1 MLRYSEIPRDISA
14 DSLANLKIS
23 EGRESSNCKSSESDG
38 SQPYSSH
45 SNRDTKSTCSSKHVS
60 RKISAHSISGG
71 PGPPPFSYY
80 NYGAFSSVPAH
91 VKTQSLPNHS
101 SSSCSK
107 NYSCVVFDT
116 MHVSPE
122 ELAAQLT
129 LLDLPVF
136 LSIQPDEL
144 TSCAWNKK
152 NKLTVAPNVV
162 AFTRRFNH
170 VSFWTVQ
177 EILSRGTPKQ
187 RVDVLAHFI
196 KIAKKLYD
204 LNNLHSLFA
213 IISALQSASV
223 YRLSKTWNCLSKK
236 DRQTFDRLA
245 DVFSESENWSNLR
258 SHIESLKLPCIPY
271 LGLYLTD
278 LVYIDVAHP
287 HSGGL
292 ESQQRSLKMN
302 NILRII
308 SNYQLSDYSHLSLV
322 PHVQDY
328 LNSIRYIE
336 ELQKFV
342 EDDQYK
348 LSLKLEPPSPVP
360 SSSSCSSKE
369 SVIMDAGAIA
379 SLNLSPAKASSGSL
393 RLHAVTSGTK
403 FIPGHRKCRSL
414 GTKFRSASL
423 PRNFHKQ
430 GYPIMGYTSVVAPW
444 GKTHYIT
451 FDPKDLPKTLHLL
464 DDSELEESQPG
475 HDELHSPASEVPLQ
489 ASKNTSEDTS
499 LLTRL
504 AEDAINGQDPFCP
517 MQGCIR
523 RKTVL
528 KHGRKPTVASW
539 QRYWIQ
545 IWASSLA
552 YFSPKSF
559 KGNQRSDFKS
569 EPSKMISLV
578 GCQILLGD
586 NTLHSDLF
594 QIIDPARGNV
604 YKFRAGSQNVA
615 EKWCRYLQKAA
626 SSDQTPLPTNLMS
639 FE

>member
-14 DSLANLKIS
+14 DSLATLKIS
-23 EGRESSNCKSSESDG
+23 EGRESNNCKSSESDG

-414 GTKFRSASL
+414 GT
-423 PRNFHKQ
+423 N
-430 GYPIMGYTSVVAPW
+430 
-444 GKTHYIT
+444 KTHYIT